1 MDTAAPPTHT
11 RKSKDAQ
18 LQGSLAVQLEEGD
31 SKHATHCSPQSVLPS
46 LLYRLS
52 NALPSG
58 PTTEKI
64 EPKKSLVGGTISDP
78 TSTYEIYKV
87 KILDFV

>member
-1 MDTAAPPTHT
+1 MG
-11 RKSKDAQ
+11 KDAQ

-31 SKHATHCSPQSVLPS
+31 SKHATHRSPQSVPPS

-58 PTTEKI
+58 PRTEKT
-64 EPKKSLVGGTISDP
+64 EPKKSLLGGTISDP
-78 TSTYEIYKV
+78 MYVDYPLVSGSR
-87 KILDFV
+87 